1 MIRGGVM
8 AIWSMFV
15 EGISALL
22 AQLAQML
29 DGSFGLAI
37 IALALFVRLMLLPM
51 TLKVAEQGWHRQR
64 QMAALKPELERMHER
79 YANDPAAY
87 AGATQALYREHGVT
101 AGLGS
106 SLRVAVVQA
115 PIGAGIYAAI
125 RQGVAGAGAFL
136 WIPKL
141 ARPDLWLAVIVAAL
155 SFAAVLLN
163 PAMPE
168 QTRTLLQFLPVVI
181 SFVVVWHLA
190 AGLGLYWAGSTSV
203 NLLQILLL
211 RRRIRRMPS

>member
-1 MIRGGVM
+1 M

-64 QMAALKPELERMHER
+64 QMAALKPKLERLRER
-79 YANDPAAY
+79 HAKDPAAY
-87 AGATQALYREHGVT
+87 ASATQALYREHGVT

-141 ARPDLWLAVIVAAL
+141 ARPDLWLAVIVSAL
-155 SFAAVLLN
+155 SLAAMLLN
-163 PAMPE
+163 PSMPE
-168 QTRTLLQFLPVVI
+168 QTRTLLQLLPVVI
-181 SFVVVWHLA
+181 SFVLVWHLA

-203 NLLQILLL
+203 NLMQILLL

>member
-1 MIRGGVM
+1 M

-37 IALALFVRLMLLPM
+37 IALAMFVRLMLLPM

-64 QMAALKPELERMHER
+64 QMAALKPKLERLRER
-79 YANDPAAY
+79 HAKDPAAY
-87 AGATQALYREHGVT
+87 ASATQALYLEHGVT

-155 SFAAVLLN
+155 SFAAMLLN

-168 QTRTLLQFLPVVI
+168 QTRTLLQLLPVVI
-181 SFVVVWHLA
+181 SFVLVWHLA

>member
-1 MIRGGVM
+1 M

-64 QMAALKPELERMHER
+64 KMAALKPKLERLRER
-79 YANDPAAY
+79 HAKDPAAY
-87 AGATQALYREHGVT
+87 ASATQALYREHGVT

-141 ARPDLWLAVIVAAL
+141 ARPDLWLAVIVSAL
-155 SFAAVLLN
+155 SLVAMLLN
-163 PAMPE
+163 PSMPE
-168 QTRTLLQFLPVVI
+168 QTRTPLQLLPVVI

-203 NLLQILLL
+203 NLMQILLL

>member
-1 MIRGGVM
+1 M

-64 QMAALKPELERMHER
+64 QMAALKPKLERLRER
-79 YANDPAAY
+79 HAKDPAAY
-87 AGATQALYREHGVT
+87 ASATQALYREHGVT

-155 SFAAVLLN
+155 SLAAMLLN
-163 PAMPE
+163 PSMPE
-168 QTRTLLQFLPVVI
+168 QTRTLLQLLPVVI
-181 SFVVVWHLA
+181 SFVLVWHLA

-203 NLLQILLL
+203 NLMQILLL

>member
-1 MIRGGVM
+1 M

-64 QMAALKPELERMHER
+64 QMAALKPKLERLRER
-79 YANDPAAY
+79 HAKDPAAY
-87 AGATQALYREHGVT
+87 ASATQALYREHGVT

-141 ARPDLWLAVIVAAL
+141 ARPDLWLAVIVSAL
-155 SFAAVLLN
+155 SLVAMLLN
-163 PAMPE
+163 PSMPE
-168 QTRTLLQFLPVVI
+168 QTRTLLQLLPVVI
-181 SFVVVWHLA
+181 SFVLVWHLA

-203 NLLQILLL
+203 NLMQILLL

>member
-1 MIRGGVM
+1 M

-37 IALALFVRLMLLPM
+37 IALAMFVRLMLLPM

-64 QMAALKPELERMHER
+64 QMAALKPKLERLRER
-79 YANDPAAY
+79 HAKDPAAY
-87 AGATQALYREHGVT
+87 ASATQALYREHGVT

-125 RQGVAGAGAFL
+125 RQSVAGAGAFL

-155 SFAAVLLN
+155 SLAAMLLN

-168 QTRTLLQFLPVVI
+168 QTRTLLQLLPVVI
-181 SFVVVWHLA
+181 SFVLVWHLA

>member
-1 MIRGGVM
+1 M

-22 AQLAQML
+22 AQLALML

-37 IALALFVRLMLLPM
+37 IALAMFVRLMLLPM

-64 QMAALKPELERMHER
+64 QMAALKPKLERLRER
-79 YANDPAAY
+79 HAKDPAAY
-87 AGATQALYREHGVT
+87 ASATQALYREHGVT

-106 SLRVAVVQA
+106 SLRVAAVQA

-125 RQGVAGAGAFL
+125 RQSVAGAGAFL

-155 SFAAVLLN
+155 SLAAMWLN

-168 QTRTLLQFLPVVI
+168 QTLTLLQLLPVVI
-181 SFVVVWHLA
+181 SFVLVWHLA